1 MQREKKVY
9 TVQEVREILGVGR
22 NKAYDLCDN
31 QNFPVLRVGSRILI
45 PIKTFEEW
53 MYSGAAI

>member
-1 MQREKKVY
+1 MIK
-9 TVQEVREILGVGR
+9 QEVREILGVGR